1 MDWELYKPI
10 EETEVKIVKKRIAT
24 LILTLILLVSSIPS
38 FGVEIPGYEGG
49 INNENNYKEV
59 IFITGEPIE
68 MEGTL
73 KIKIDEKNRKGIK
86 ERNYTYNYDLNNLK
100 LGATLKRTI
109 KLVET
114 FETNGKQTTSQKT
127 LDKYTENLRINGK
140 TYQVKT
146 DDYQWNQGQV
156 IHETGLVEYYA
167 GDWSARKTY
176 KVDRGEEE
184 ITVQTI
190 GNLVGYDSPWSAT
203 QTQTL
208 HYIIEYQ
215 NKLQEDEQWEGT
227 ATVEA
232 SYNKTKDYGYVE
244 NVPNQISFKGG
255 FKLTEKHENVL
266 KYSYDLPKLGG
277 TGRNIGQDSMS
288 IDTNP
293 KITRLNIPALRDVR
307 GLPSEEDILFIA
319 SMDGFSLTATN
330 LGPYTAVSRGDFARA
345 LANTMDIE
353 VPEAEEDT
361 NTRNRRSNRN
371 RSNAQEEKPRYIDVP
386 KKHRNYPYIEGVSR
400 RNIMIGVGKGRFEPD
415 RELTKAEA
423 TTILIRLLGFQNLA
437 PIGNYSTGF
446 KDDSSIPS
454 WAKDHVY
461 MAKELNIIPRDEYF
475 HPNKAITKEETAILL
490 TNFIHYLQKQLKYD
504 YRENI
509 LNN

>member
-1 MDWELYKPI
+1 MKKP
-10 EETEVKIVKKRIAT
+10 IAT
-24 LILTLILLVSSIPS
+24 LVLTLILLITS
-38 FGVEIPGYEGG
+38 FPAFAVEIPGYEGG

-73 KIKIDEKNRKGIK
+73 TIKTNDRNRGGVQQK
-86 ERNYTYNYDLNNLK
+86 NYTYTYRLNNLK
-100 LGATLKRTI
+100 LGATLNRTI
-109 KLVET
+109 RLTET

-127 LDKYTENLRINGK
+127 LDSYSEKLTIDGK
-140 TYQVKT
+140 TYQVNT
-146 DDYQWNQGQV
+146 EDYQWNQGQV
-156 IHETGLVEYYA
+156 VHETGLVEYYA

-176 KVDRGEEE
+176 KVGNRRAATEE

-208 HYIIEYQ
+208 HYIIDYE
-215 NKLQEDEQWEGT
+215 NKLEDNDTWEGT
-227 ATVEA
+227 ATVET
-232 SYNKTKDYGYVE
+232 SYNKTKDYNYVE

-255 FKLTEKHENVL
+255 FILTEKHDNVL
-266 KYSYDLPKLGG
+266 KYSYDLPRLEGR
-277 TGRNIGQDSMS
+277 GRNLGQNSMS

-293 KITRLNIPALRDVR
+293 IITRLNIPALRDVR
-307 GLPSEEDILFIA
+307 GLPSEKDILLIA
-319 SMDGFSLTATN
+319 SMDGFSSLTATN
-330 LGPYTAVSRGDFARA
+330 LGPQTAVSRGDFAKA

-353 VPEAEEDT
+353 LPETET
-361 NTRNRRSNRN
+361 NTRSGGNRN
-371 RSNAQEEKPRYIDVP
+371 SRNKKTEEKLRYIDVP
-386 KKHRNYPYIEGVSR
+386 KTHRNYSYIEGVSN
-400 RNIMIGVGKGRFEPD
+400 RNIMVGVGKGRFEPD

-446 KDDSSIPS
+446 KDDSSIPN

-461 MAKELNIIPRDEYF
+461 MAKELNIIPRTEYF
-475 HPNKAITKEETAILL
+475 HPNKAITKEETAVLL
-490 TNFIHYLQKQLKYD
+490 VNFINYLQEQLKYD

-509 LNN
+509 LN

>member
-1 MDWELYKPI
+1 MKN
-10 EETEVKIVKKRIAT
+10 KIASLT
-24 LILTLILLVSSIPS
+24 LILTLLLALALPS
-38 FGVEIPGYEGG
+38 LAVEIPGYEGG

-68 MEGTL
+68 LEGTL
-73 KIKIDEKNRKGIK
+73 DIKISEKNRKGVQTK
-86 ERNYTYNYDLNNLK
+86 TYTYKYDLHNVK
-100 LGATLKRTI
+100 LGATLRRNIT
-109 KLVET
+109 LSET
-114 FETNGKQTTSQKT
+114 FETNGNQTTSQKT
-127 LDKYTENLRINGK
+127 LDKYSETFRINGK
-140 TYQVKT
+140 TYQVQT

-156 IHETGLVEYYA
+156 LHQTGLLEYYA

-176 KVDRGEEE
+176 KVGNRRAPTEEV
-184 ITVQTI
+184 TVQTI

-208 HYIIEYQ
+208 HYIIEFE
-215 NKLQEDEQWEGT
+215 NKLEENDSWEGT

-232 SYNKTKDYGYVE
+232 SYNKTKDYNYIE
-244 NVPNQISFKGG
+244 NIPNQISFHGG
-255 FKLTEKHENVL
+255 FMLTEKHENVL
-266 KYSYDLPKLGG
+266 KYSYNLPRFQGS
-277 TGRNIGQDSMS
+277 GRNIGQDSMT

-293 KITRLNIPALRDVR
+293 IITRLNIPALRDVR
-307 GLPSEEDILFIA
+307 GLEAEKDILLIA

-330 LGPYTAVSRGDFARA
+330 LGPHTAVSRGDFARA

-353 VPEAEEDT
+353 LPEEET
-361 NTRNRRSNRN
+361 TTSRTRRSRRN
-371 RSNAQEEKPRYIDVP
+371 KEEETPLRYIDVP
-386 KKHRNYPYIEGVSR
+386 KSHRNYPYIEGVSNR
-400 RNIMIGVGKGRFEPD
+400 GIMIGVGKGRFEPD

-446 KDDSSIPS
+446 ADDSSIPA

-461 MAKELNIIPRDEYF
+461 IAKELNIIPRDEYF
-475 HPNKAITKEETAILL
+475 YPNKPITKEETATLL
-490 TNFIHYLQKQLKYD
+490 VNFINYLQKQLKYD

-509 LNN
+509 LN

>member
-1 MDWELYKPI
+1 
-10 EETEVKIVKKRIAT
+10 VKKGISI
-24 LILTLILLVSSIPS
+24 LILTLILLLVSFSS
-38 FGVEIPGYEGG
+38 FAVEIPGYEGG

-68 MEGTL
+68 LEGTL
-73 KIKIDEKNRKGIK
+73 EIKVDDKSKRGRNSGKSEDNIQERKYT
-86 ERNYTYNYDLNNLK
+86 YTYNLKNLK
-100 LGATLKRTI
+100 LGATLKRSI
-109 KLVET
+109 KLTEIY
-114 FETNGKQTTSQKT
+114 ETNGKQTTSQKT
-127 LDKYTENLRINGK
+127 LDKYTETFNINGK
-140 TYQVKT
+140 TYKVDTK
-146 DDYQWNQGQV
+146 DYQWNQGQV
-156 IHETGLVEYYA
+156 VHETGLVEYYA

-176 KVDRGEEE
+176 KVDKGVEEVV
-184 ITVQTI
+184 VQTI

-208 HYIIEYQ
+208 HYIIEGD
-215 NKLQEDEQWEGT
+215 NKLQDDHAWEGT

-232 SYNKTKDYGYVE
+232 SYNKTKDYNYVE

-255 FKLTEKHENVL
+255 FILTEKHDNVL
-266 KYSYDLPKLGG
+266 KYSYDLPRPEG
-277 TGRNIGQDSMS
+277 TGRNMGQYSMN

-293 KITRLNIPALRDVR
+293 IITRLNIPALRDVR
-307 GLPSEEDILFIA
+307 GLPSEKDILLIA

-330 LGPYTAVSRGDFARA
+330 LGPNTAVSRGDFARA

-353 VPEAEEDT
+353 LPEIEENT
-361 NTRNRRSNRN
+361 NTSSRRSSRN
-371 RSNAQEEKPRYIDVP
+371 KKNTQEEKPRYIDVP
-386 KKHRNYPYIEGVSR
+386 KNHRNYPYIEGVSQ

-446 KDDSSIPS
+446 KDDSSIPH

-461 MAKELNIIPRDEYF
+461 MAKELNIIPRTEYF
-475 HPNKAITKEETAILL
+475 YPNKSITKEETATLL
-490 TNFIHYLQKQLKYD
+490 VNFIHYLQEQLKYD

>member
-1 MDWELYKPI
+1 M
-10 EETEVKIVKKRIAT
+10 KKRITT
-24 LILTLILLVSSIPS
+24 LALTLILLLGS
-38 FGVEIPGYEGG
+38 FPAFAVEIPGYEGG

-59 IFITGEPIE
+59 VFITGEPIE
-68 MEGTL
+68 LEGTL
-73 KIKIDEKNRKGIK
+73 NIKVNERNKGGVQQK
-86 ERNYTYNYDLNNLK
+86 NYTYTYRLNNLK
-100 LGATLKRTI
+100 KGATLNRTI
-109 KLVET
+109 RLTEI

-127 LDKYTENLRINGK
+127 LDNYTESLKIDGK

-156 IHETGLVEYYA
+156 LHETGLVEYYA

-176 KVDRGEEE
+176 KVGRKGEEE

-208 HYIIEYQ
+208 HYIIEHE
-215 NKLQEDEQWEGT
+215 NKLEDNDTWDGT
-227 ATVEA
+227 ATVET
-232 SYNKTKDYGYVE
+232 SYNKTKDYNYVE

-255 FKLTEKHENVL
+255 YILTEKHDNVL
-266 KYSYDLPKLGG
+266 KYSYDLPREGR
-277 TGRNIGQDSMS
+277 GRNMGQDSMS

-293 KITRLNIPALRDVR
+293 IITRLNIPALRDVR
-307 GLPSEEDILFIA
+307 GLPTEGDILLIA
-319 SMDGFSLTATN
+319 SMDGFSSLNATK
-330 LGPYTAVSRGDFARA
+330 LGPQTPVSRGDFAKA

-353 VPEAEEDT
+353 VPKVEENNKKSSKSKRKAE
-361 NTRNRRSNRN
+361 
-371 RSNAQEEKPRYIDVP
+371 EEKPKYVDVP
-386 KKHRNYPYIEGVSR
+386 KNHRNYAYIEGVSN
-400 RNIMIGVGKGRFEPD
+400 RNIMVGVGKGRFQPD

-446 KDDSSIPS
+446 KDDSSIPY

-461 MAKELNIIPRDEYF
+461 MAKELNIVPKTEYF
-475 HPNKAITKEETAILL
+475 HPNKAITKEETAVLL
-490 TNFIHYLQKQLKYD
+490 VNFINYLQDNLKYD

-509 LNN
+509 LN